1 MGCSSQIQI
10 LEDQIQKIN
19 RENTL
24 KEREIEKIKKE
35 KYLKEIEIEEL
46 NNKVEEIANDLEEEK
61 KIMKI

>member
-24 KEREIEKIKKE
+24 KEREIEKDKE
-35 KYLKEIEIEEL
+35 
-46 NNKVEEIANDLEEEK
+46 NKVSKL
-61 KIMKI
+61 